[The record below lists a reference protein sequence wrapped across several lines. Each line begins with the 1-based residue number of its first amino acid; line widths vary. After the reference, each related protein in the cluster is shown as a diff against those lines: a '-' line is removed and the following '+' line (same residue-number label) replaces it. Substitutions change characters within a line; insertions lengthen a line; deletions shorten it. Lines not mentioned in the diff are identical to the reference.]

1 MNRLKKLLILLL
13 LSTSVFFIY
22 NLTKNTKYVI
32 TNIGDQL
39 SLGINSYG
47 IKTPSYVDY
56 YKDYL
61 LDTKNEVII
70 NNTYSNKKQSISNIL
85 TLIKTT
91 PNMKR
96 YLYDSNLVIITLGY
110 NDIIYNILTEENITE
125 NKYNSIMKNIIQEY
139 EELIKEIKKYYHE
152 QIIVVG
158 YYDYNK
164 ENIYINKG
172 IKELNNY
179 LQNNKEITYINTKKL
194 LKNKSKYFD
203 NPSSYYPNQEA
214 YYLISKKIIEKTLEK
229 S

>member
-22 NLTKNTKYVI
+22 NYTKNTKYVI

-139 EELIKEIKKYYHE
+139 EELITEIKKYYHE

-194 LKNKSKYFD
+194 LKNRSKYFD

-214 YYLISKKIIEKTLEK
+214 YTLISKKIIEKTLEK

>member
-22 NLTKNTKYVI
+22 NHTKNTKYVI

-164 ENIYINKG
+164 DNIYINKG

-179 LQNNKEITYINTKKL
+179 LENNKEITYINTKKL
-194 LKNKSKYFD
+194 LKNRSKYFD

>member
-1 MNRLKKLLILLL
+1 MNRLKKLLILLI

-22 NLTKNTKYVI
+22 NHTKNTKYVI

-179 LQNNKEITYINTKKL
+179 LQNNKEITYINTKKQ
-194 LKNKSKYFD
+194 LKNRSKYFD

>member
-22 NLTKNTKYVI
+22 NHTKNTKYVI

-85 TLIKTT
+85 TLVKTT
-91 PNMKR
+91 PNIKR
-96 YLYDSNLVIITLGY
+96 CLYDTNLVIITLGY

-164 ENIYINKG
+164 DNIYINKG

-179 LQNNKEITYINTKKL
+179 LENNKEITYINTKKL
-194 LKNKSKYFD
+194 LKNRSKYFD

>member
-1 MNRLKKLLILLL
+1 MNRLKKLLILLI

-22 NLTKNTKYVI
+22 NHTKNTKYVI